1 VEALHD
7 QPKVTAVIPVFNNR
21 DETLALLES
30 MANVT
35 YANLAIT
42 VVDDGST
49 DGSAQ
54 AITERFPWVVIL
66 TGDGNLWWSGATNMG
81 VKDALEHATD
91 FVLTINN
98 DDVVDPGFIEPLV
111 ESAVENPR
119 SLVNSVILDYHD
131 PSFITSFGGEI
142 EWFAGEIRDRTSK
155 RDNYEPGRLR
165 EGDFLTGNST
175 LVPAGAYRE
184 IGLYD
189 QENCPQYI
197 GDAEFTLRARSR
209 GFRLL
214 LEPRSIVF
222 NRSANSGG
230 TSVLN
235 RYGIAELLT
244 SIRSPFYFKANYKI
258 YRDYCPYHPFALF
271 LVIRYLRLIYSLF
284 RRRFVDGTRR
294 SVFRGETR

>member
-1 VEALHD
+1 LETLHI

-21 DETLALLES
+21 NETVALLES
-30 MANVT
+30 MAHVT
-35 YANLAIT
+35 YVNLAIT

-54 AITERFPWVVIL
+54 AVAEKFPGVRIL
-66 TGDGNLWWSGATNMG
+66 TGDGNLWWSGATNLG

-98 DDVVDPGFIEPLV
+98 DDVVEPGFIEPLV

-119 SLVNSVILDYHD
+119 TLVNSVILDYHD
-131 PSFITSFGGEI
+131 RGFITSFGGEI
-142 EWFAGEIRDRTSK
+142 EWLAGEIRDRTGK
-155 RDNYEPGRLR
+155 RDRYEPDRLK
-165 EGDFLTGNST
+165 EGEFLTGNST

-189 QENCPQYI
+189 QENCPQYM
-197 GDAEFTLRARSR
+197 GDADFTLRARSR
-209 GFRLL
+209 GYRLL
-214 LEPRSIVF
+214 VEPRSIVF

-235 RYGIAELLT
+235 HCGIAELLT

-271 LVIRYLRLIYSLF
+271 LVVRYMRLIYSLF
-284 RRRFVDGTRR
+284 RRTFIDGAR
-294 SVFRGETR
+294 SSLIRGDKR